1 MKRLF
6 VLGVVLASLCL
17 PVLAAKNSQ
26 VFSLPW
32 SVRLGD
38 AQLPQGRCDVSWT
51 EASGTQVQLTI
62 KAEDKKTYTVA
73 ATFEP
78 GKPTYVGPVTTV
90 VDGVRHL
97 KGFRAKDGTI
107 TIEGAPTETR

>member
-1 MKRLF
+1 MKRVF
-6 VLGVVLASLCL
+6 VLGVVLMSLCL

-26 VFSLPW
+26 AFSLPW

-38 AQLPQGRCDVSWT
+38 AQLPEGRCDVSWT

-62 KAEDKKTYTVA
+62 KAADKKAYTVA
-73 ATFEP
+73 ARVEP
-78 GKPTYVGPVTTV
+78 GKTAYTGPVTTV

-97 KGFRAKDGTI
+97 KGFRTKDATI
-107 TIEGAPTETR
+107 TIEGAPVEAK

>member
-1 MKRLF
+1 MKRVF
-6 VLGVVLASLCL
+6 VLGVVLLSLCL
-17 PVLAAKNSQ
+17 PVLAAKNSE

-38 AQLPQGRCDVSWT
+38 AQLPEGRCEVSWT
-51 EASGTQVQLTI
+51 EASGTQVLVTI
-62 KAEDKKTYTVA
+62 KDEGKKTYTTA

-78 GKPTYVGPVTTV
+78 GKPTYIGPVTTV

-97 KGFRAKDGTI
+97 KGFRAKAGTI
-107 TIEGAPTETR
+107 TLEGAATETR